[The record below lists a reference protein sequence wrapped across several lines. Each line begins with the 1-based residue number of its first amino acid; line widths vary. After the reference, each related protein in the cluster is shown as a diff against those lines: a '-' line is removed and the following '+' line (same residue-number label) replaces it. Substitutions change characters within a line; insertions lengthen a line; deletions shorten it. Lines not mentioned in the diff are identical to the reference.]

1 MTKIIPSPQWL
12 DKGTYKEPVDGDNI
26 RVPRL
31 EVDDAT
37 TFIDKDGSNN
47 MTFEDAVTGS
57 KTLAQLAT
65 VGVTNFADLD
75 DVKVVHKSADQIVNN
90 STTLVNDT
98 HLFFAVGANEVWWFS
113 IFLRT
118 KSGTT
123 PDFKWAFTA
132 PDGATITSGACCGV
146 GGSPVNE
153 LSGLTGF
160 NFSGT
165 GANAVKDWW
174 NIAIIAG
181 TAGNI
186 QFQWAQN
193 TANASDT
200 KVLANS
206 CIIAHRLA

>member
-1 MTKIIPSPQWL
+1 MGTEVNSIPKQNFDASAIIT
-12 DKGTYKEPVDGDNI
+12 GT
-26 RVPRL
+26 
-31 EVDDAT
+31 VDDDRIAAAITRDTELT
-37 TFIDKDGSNN
+37 TH
-47 MTFEDAVTGS
+47 A
-57 KTLAQLAT
+57 
-65 VGVTNFADLD
+65 ADYALHSR
-75 DVKVVHKSADQIVNN
+75 VIRKSADQIVNN

-160 NFSGT
+160 NFGGT

-193 TANASDT
+193 TADASDT